1 MSWSVFT
8 AARDTVMLG
17 LKYTGAMYDFLLLFY
32 FIIIFCK

>member
-17 LKYTGAMYDFLLLFY
+17 LIYTGAMYDYFLFVLFY
-32 FIIIFCK
+32 YYFCK